1 MKLIRMSEQES
12 VPKTWGRYQTIKVK
26 VIYQEETGEVYRRT
40 TDLSE
45 EDYKRAVIQLKLG
58 DLLKEKELKEMLK
71 MVDDLRHLAYLDGQS
86 R

>member
-12 VPKTWGRYQTIKVK
+12 VPKTWGCYQTIKVK

-58 DLLKEKELKEMLK
+58 DLLKEKELKEMLE